1 MMKIPVRP
9 VCSSL
14 LCFFAV
20 QIALFLFAASEDQKL
35 AALPKG
41 TSAIDSRGIEALEI
55 LGGDAK
61 VTFVEVAGRPF
72 TRAARLQTLKRP
84 DQAYDLQFRTKIT
97 QPVKKGDALV
107 AIFDARASEPLS
119 ATGIAQS
126 AFVFELASAP
136 YTKSADY
143 PFKVGPSWHRYYV
156 PFFAA
161 ADQSSG
167 SAQVMFRLGYDPQT
181 IEIGGLQVL
190 NFGPGVNRDRLP
202 STPLSYIGREL
213 DASWR
218 KIAREKIERIRK
230 GDLTIHVLDSSGKPV
245 AAAKVTVRMKRHAFG
260 WGSAVDARTLLGEG
274 ADNDRYRQHVRENCN
289 RVVLE
294 NDLKWFAWLRDSQ
307 RAKDAVK
314 WLRENNIDVRG
325 HCLVWPG
332 ERNLPRSIAALFDQP
347 DVLNSAI
354 NDHIRE
360 EAGAMRGQLIEWD
373 VVNEPFS
380 NFRVQAAMTGIAPK
394 SAPDW
399 IERHASVL
407 SGFYRTA
414 RQADP
419 APKLYLNDYSILETG
434 GDDAPHQEHFER
446 TIRKLLAD
454 KAPLDGIGI
463 QGHFSEDLTA
473 IPRLWQILDRYAQFN
488 LPIQITEFDVNT
500 YDERL
505 AADYTRDF
513 LTAMFAHESVIG
525 VLTWGFWEKRH
536 WIPNAAFY
544 RADWSPRPAATE
556 WERLVRK
563 DWWTNAEVTTDA
575 TGTARIRGFL
585 GDYEVESGN
594 LRQPATLLRPGT
606 DVVLRRH

>member
-1 MMKIPVRP
+1 MFLRV
-9 VCSSL
+9 
-14 LCFFAV
+14 LCV
-20 QIALFLFAASEDQKL
+20 SVVFLTPFTFAASEDQKL

-41 TSAIDSRGIEALEI
+41 TGVIDSRGVEACDI
-55 LGGDAK
+55 VGNQDAWATIVN
-61 VTFVEVAGRPF
+61 VTGQPF
-72 TRAARLQTLKRP
+72 TRAARIQTLKRP
-84 DQAYDLQFRTKIT
+84 DLDFLLQFRTKTT

-107 AIFDARASEPLS
+107 AIFDARAAEPLP

-126 AFVFELASAP
+126 AFVFELASEP
-136 YTKSADY
+136 YTKSADF
-143 PFKVGPSWHRYYV
+143 PFKIGPSWQRYYIS
-156 PFFAA
+156 FFALSDLEA
-161 ADQSSG
+161 G

-190 NFGPGVNRDRLP
+190 NFGPGIKRDRLP
-202 STPLSYIGREL
+202 STLVSYIGR
-213 DASWR
+213 DSDNPWR

-230 GDLTIHVLDSSGKPV
+230 GDLTVHVVDSGGKPV
-245 AAAKVTVRMKRHAFG
+245 SGATVTIRMKRHAFG

-274 ADNDRYRQHVRENCN
+274 PDSDRYRQHVRENYN
-289 RVVLE
+289 RAVLE
-294 NDLKWFAWLRDSQ
+294 NDLKWFSWIREPQ

-314 WLRENNIDVRG
+314 WLRENGLDVRG

-332 ERNLPRSIAALFDQP
+332 EKNLPHPIVALFKQPAALK
-347 DVLNSAI
+347 SAI

-380 NFRVQAAMTGIAPK
+380 NFNVQAAITGVAPK

-407 SGFYRTA
+407 SEFYRTA
-414 RQADP
+414 READP

-434 GDDAPHQEHFER
+434 GNDAPHQEHLER

-463 QGHFSEDLTA
+463 QGHFNEDLTA
-473 IPRLWQILDRYAQFN
+473 ISRLWEILDRYAQFG
-488 LPIQITEFDVNT
+488 LPIEITELDINT
-500 YDERL
+500 QDERL

-513 LTAMFAHESVIG
+513 LTAMFAHESVVG

-536 WIPNAAFY
+536 WIPNAALY

-563 DWWTNAEVTTDA
+563 DWWTNAEPTTDA

-585 GDYEVESGN
+585 GKYEVVCGDARANITLTRSGTEI
-594 LRQPATLLRPGT
+594 TLQRP
-606 DVVLRRH
+606 